1 MACGALYLCE
11 RTTAIELHAVARRLM
26 CNLERQNETQ
36 ESDGRFELWMLQTY
50 LLMSHFSAYV
60 GTFAMHQRAS
70 SLFPQTIKL
79 AQDAFERLSSC
90 QTLSYKDWVY
100 QETIIRCIAHTVEL
114 GAALAS
120 TTKEQC
126 FTAPFYD
133 TPFPLPSCN
142 SIWQQTEHEWQG
154 FLQQPDSG
162 KMQDCILAGQ
172 KPASPISDLGLVALV
187 SLILWR
193 TCSFEALAGSYRLD
207 LSTDFVNR
215 TDRAV
220 RVLDTIFKERAE
232 QNEASQTLPNPLLSI
247 ARALL
252 NSVFYHLYASETLTE
267 MKRLLD
273 FPRKRKVS
281 DARARMVGLDYSS
294 RLSIALFRAAEALQY
309 DCQMGVHYLQ
319 RMAPHQ
325 FGPIIST
332 ACYEGGLLLSWYLRN
347 RSTLFPDPDTT
358 AKLDQVIYE
367 LSAELATLRDTS
379 NDDCLLNFPLVVAAE
394 LLSDRSVWQFPSAVS
409 EKLKVLTQHPN
420 NAPLQSMF
428 SA

>member
-1 MACGALYLCE
+1 
-11 RTTAIELHAVARRLM
+11 
-26 CNLERQNETQ
+26 
-36 ESDGRFELWMLQTY
+36 
-50 LLMSHFSAYV
+50 
-60 GTFAMHQRAS
+60 
-70 SLFPQTIKL
+70 
-79 AQDAFERLSSC
+79 
-90 QTLSYKDWVY
+90 
-100 QETIIRCIAHTVEL
+100 
-114 GAALAS
+114 
-120 TTKEQC
+120 
-126 FTAPFYD
+126 
-133 TPFPLPSCN
+133 
-142 SIWQQTEHEWQG
+142 
-154 FLQQPDSG
+154 
-162 KMQDCILAGQ
+162 MQDCILAGQ

-232 QNEASQTLPNPLLSI
+232 QNKASQTLPNPLLSI

-332 ACYEGGLLLSWYLRN
+332 ACYEGG
-347 RSTLFPDPDTT
+347 TLFPRT
-358 AKLDQVIYE
+358 I
-367 LSAELATLRDTS
+367 
-379 NDDCLLNFPLVVAAE
+379 
-394 LLSDRSVWQFPSAVS
+394 
-409 EKLKVLTQHPN
+409 
-420 NAPLQSMF
+420 
-428 SA
+428 